1 MALDPNK
8 WTHKTQEAFAAAL
21 DQAKANSNP
30 EVTPDHLMSALFR
43 QDDTLVLPIV
53 QKLGLAPLMLRNRAD
68 EAVGRL
74 PKAYGGE
81 SRLGR
86 ELNQVMERADDE
98 RKELHDEYLST
109 EHLLLAMV
117 DRLDRTRE
125 ELLAALRDV
134 RGSHRVTSQDPEGQF
149 QALERYGR
157 DLTEVARQGKL
168 DPVIGRDDEIR
179 RVIQVLSRRTKNNP
193 VLIGEPGV
201 GKTAIV
207 EGLAASHRRG
217 RRPRGLE
224 EQARRRARPRLD
236 GRGCEVPR

>member
-168 DPVIGRDDEIR
+168 DPVIGRTTR
-179 RVIQVLSRRTKNNP
+179 SVAPSRSCRAAPRT
-193 VLIGEPGV
+193 
-201 GKTAIV
+201 TRSSS
-207 EGLAASHRRG
+207 ASPASARPRSSKGSRAHRRG
-217 RRPRGLE
+217 RHPR
-224 EQARRRARPRLD
+224 A
-236 GRGCEVPR
+236 

>member
-21 DQAKANSNP
+21 EQAHTNSNP

-43 QDDTLVLPIV
+43 QDDTLVLPII

-68 EAVGRL
+68 DAVARL

-86 ELNQVMERADDE
+86 ELNHVMDRADDE

-117 DRLDRTRE
+117 DRLERTRE
-125 ELLAALRDV
+125 ELLAALREV
-134 RGSHRVTSQDPEGQF
+134 RGSHRVTSQDPEEQF

-207 EGLAASHRRG
+207 EGLARRIVEG
-217 RRPRGLE
+217 DVPEGLKNKRVV
-224 EQARRRARPRLD
+224 ALD
-236 GRGCEVPR
+236 LGS